1 MVDPTEREQAAL
13 RAAAPLAGEYIE
25 SLGKTDLTLFTVEE
39 FLILIRVIVGG
50 YLEAKASLDINDTWD
65 DVPF

>member
-1 MVDPTEREQAAL
+1 MVDPTERELAAL

-25 SLGKTDLTLFTVEE
+25 SLSKTDLTFFTVEE
-39 FLILIRVIVGG
+39 FLTLIQVIVGG
-50 YLEAKASLDINDTWD
+50 YLTAKAGFDINDTWD

>member
-1 MVDPTEREQAAL
+1 MVDPTERELAAM
-13 RAAAPLAGEYIE
+13 RAAAPAAGEFIE

-39 FLILIRVIVGG
+39 FLTLIQVIVGG
-50 YLEAKASLDINDTWD
+50 YLTAKRQFDHDNSWD